1 MHSNKDSRRSE
12 SKPIRGLKEELSRL
26 KPKGPMGS
34 AGGVFESEAKVGGS
48 ACCWE
53 LFGGWRRGAD
63 EPQVERSCRTSRFT
77 IRTNTTTRSSSTG

>member
-1 MHSNKDSRRSE
+1 M
-12 SKPIRGLKEELSRL
+12 ELSRL
-26 KPKGPMGS
+26 TSKGPIGS

-63 EPQVERSCRTSRFT
+63 DLRQSDHVAQTNLLFGQ
-77 IRTNTTTRSSSTG
+77 IRR